1 MFPASKPPSS
11 TQELL
16 ARPTP
21 RRKSLLAEVLAP
33 VAECSIAVPEL
44 HDPFSALKLDQAEPF
59 PKNPP
64 HAATHKKE
72 SSRPRKAPHAPE
84 RDTIRAALLPEKLP
98 KLLTVQEAGL
108 LLRASPKAVYAMNS
122 RGQLPGVM
130 RRGRRVLFRRDDLL
144 AFIVEGR
151 ALSSGR
157 NRR

>member
-1 MFPASKPPSS
+1 VFSASNSPASIE
-11 TQELL
+11 ELL
-16 ARPTP
+16 APP
-21 RRKSLLAEVLAP
+21 GSARKSFLTELLEP
-33 VAECSIAVPEL
+33 VAGCSIAVQEL
-44 HDPFSALKLDQAEPF
+44 HDPLSALKLDRAEPF

-122 RGQLPGVM
+122 RGQLPGVV

-144 AFIVEGR
+144 AFIEEGR
-151 ALSSGR
+151 APSLGR